1 MSSSILTTVQT
12 QVNLYGNSISM
23 ILGNIGNV
31 FIVILFNRHRNSA
44 CSIYLISGAIANNIY
59 LLFLGFVGLFPL
71 NYNNGTTFAFAL
83 CKLRP
88 YIATVVGQVG
98 KTMLVLACIDRYL
111 ITSDRAT
118 FRAFSTPKRA
128 KYFVFFSIIVWSLSA
143 IHVPIME
150 TIINGQCGAFGIYS
164 SIFTFYVLIFVG
176 LMPPVVSGILGYLTY
191 RNMQK
196 LRNRVQPIAQNT
208 NVPNTSLRQRDRDLM
223 VIVISEVI
231 VYIITSIPFPVISL
245 EVTIS
250 NYIILN
256 KSVQYH
262 QIEGFMYTI
271 AYLLLFINSAA
282 SFYTYLISS
291 KPFRQDFKQL
301 IINTYQRIR
310 GNQVNLPTRGTNQ
323 ANTQADTRV

>member
-1 MSSSILTTVQT
+1 MSSSILTTIQT
-12 QVNLYGNSISM
+12 QVNLYGYSISM

-31 FIVILFNRHRNSA
+31 FIVILFNRHQKSA
-44 CSIYLISGAIANNIY
+44 CSIYLISGAFVNNIY
-59 LLFLGFVGLFPL
+59 LLFLGFVELFPL
-71 NYNNGTTFAFAL
+71 NYNNGTTFVFAL
-83 CKLRP
+83 CKLRA
-88 YIATVVGQVG
+88 YIPTVVGQVA
-98 KTMLVLACIDRYL
+98 KSMLVLACIDRYL

-128 KYFVFFSIIVWSLSA
+128 KYFVFFSIIVWSLLA
-143 IHVPIME
+143 IFMPIMQ

-164 SIFTFYVLIFVG
+164 SFGTFYVLIFVG
-176 LMPPVVSGILGYLTY
+176 LMPPVVIGILGYLTY
-191 RNMQK
+191 HNTQK

-208 NVPNTSLRQRDRDLM
+208 NVANTSVRRRDRDLL
-223 VIVISEVI
+223 VIVISEAI
-231 VYIITSIPFPVISL
+231 VYIITSIPYPIILL

-256 KSVQYH
+256 KSAQYH
-262 QIEGFMYTI
+262 QIEGFMNTI

-301 IINTYQRIR
+301 IINTYQKIR
-310 GNQVNLPTRGTNQ
+310 GNQVDLHTGGTNQ

>member
-1 MSSSILTTVQT
+1 MSSSILTTIQT
-12 QVNLYGNSISM
+12 QVNLYGYSISM

-31 FIVILFNRHRNSA
+31 FIVILFNRQQKSA
-44 CSIYLISGAIANNIY
+44 CSIYLISGAIVNNIY
-59 LLFLGFVGLFPL
+59 LLFLGFVELFPL
-71 NYNNGTTFAFAL
+71 TYNNGTVFAFAL
-83 CKLRP
+83 CKLRS
-88 YIATVVGQVG
+88 YIPTVVGQVA
-98 KTMLVLACIDRYL
+98 KSMIVLACIDRYM

-128 KYFVFFSIIVWSLSA
+128 KYFVFFSIIVWSLLA
-143 IHVPIME
+143 IFIPIME

-164 SIFTFYVLIFVG
+164 SFLTFFVLIFVG
-176 LMPPVVSGILGYLTY
+176 LMPPIVSGILGYLTY
-191 RNMQK
+191 RNTQK

-208 NVPNTSLRQRDRDLM
+208 NVANTSLRRRDRDLM

-231 VYIITSIPFPVISL
+231 VYIITSIPYPIILL

-250 NYIILN
+250 NYIISN

-262 QIEGFMYTI
+262 QIESFMNTI

-282 SFYTYLISS
+282 AFYTYLISS

-301 IINTYQRIR
+301 IITNYQKRR
-310 GNQVNLPTRGTNQ
+310 GNRVNLTTRRTNQ
-323 ANTQADTRV
+323 ANMQADTRV